1 MKIKDIM
8 GVEHELNG
16 CLGCEIV
23 NKNLKPVGGII
34 YKNEYFVVTQDFE
47 LPIDGFIVISS
58 IRHVEQLAELSDK
71 ERMNLIDLINKIIN
85 ILKSNNIAEEYNIIL
100 EEKRDYHFHV
110 WLMPRHKWM
119 QEKFGKIM
127 KHIKEIQE
135 YAIQNMQTKEN
146 IEKIIKTCE
155 IVRTEL
161 NK

>member
-1 MKIKDIM
+1 MMIKDII
-8 GVEHELNG
+8 GIEYELSG

-23 NKNLKPVGGII
+23 NQNLNPVGGIL
-34 YKNEYFVVTQDFE
+34 YKNEYFVVAQDFE

-71 ERMNLIDLINKIIN
+71 ERMNLIDLINKTIN

-100 EEKRDYHFHV
+100 EEKCGYHFHV

-119 QEKFGKIM
+119 QEKFGKVM

-146 IEKIIKTCE
+146 VEKIIKTCE
-155 IVRTEL
+155 MVRKEL